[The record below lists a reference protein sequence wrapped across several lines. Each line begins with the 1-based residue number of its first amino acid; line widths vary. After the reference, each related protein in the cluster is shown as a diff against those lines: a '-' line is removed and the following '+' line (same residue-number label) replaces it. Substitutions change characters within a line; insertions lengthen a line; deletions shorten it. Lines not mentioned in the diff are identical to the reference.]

1 MDLAI
6 FRKLDE
12 IFHKLTSIE
21 KRMTRLEDKV
31 DESLLITRNHL
42 VRIKNKQEL
51 SDSSVLLGSPYNDL
65 SPQQSWSIFN
75 NQEID
80 FIIIDVSD
88 LNYPNRIEGA
98 KRIPLEELSSR
109 LSELPAGSFPVLV
122 ISERGIRSIKA
133 CELLVKK
140 GYFNT
145 NNISGGH
152 ECWPGHPQN
161 QAPKPPVISAA

>member
-1 MDLAI
+1 MDLQI

-21 KRMTRLEDKV
+21 KRMSRLEDKM

-65 SPQQSWSIFN
+65 SPQLSWSIFN
-75 NQEID
+75 NQEAD
-80 FIIIDVSD
+80 FVIVDVSD

-98 KRIPLEELSSR
+98 KRIPLEELTAR
-109 LSELPAGSFPVLV
+109 LSELPAGSFPIMV

-133 CELLVKK
+133 CEILVKK

-161 QAPKPPVISAA
+161 KVPLPPSIKVA